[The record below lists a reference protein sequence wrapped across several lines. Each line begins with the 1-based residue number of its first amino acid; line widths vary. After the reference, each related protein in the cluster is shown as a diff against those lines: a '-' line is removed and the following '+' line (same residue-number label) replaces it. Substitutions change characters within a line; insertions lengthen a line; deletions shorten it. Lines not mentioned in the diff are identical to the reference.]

1 MKKAM
6 KLVFTAMLV
15 TAFGLGLSGCRDEEQ
30 NRVLNYQK
38 GTYLGAQ
45 DQSYL
50 IQKLTIWS
58 GAVPTRAIIDEYQ
71 RGKDNV
77 TSL

>member
-6 KLVFTAMLV
+6 KLVFTGMLV
-15 TAFGLGLSGCRDEEQ
+15 TAFGLGLSGGRDEEQ

-45 DQSYL
+45 DQSL
-50 IQKLTIWS
+50 SDTKVNDLVRRS
-58 GAVPTRAIIDEYQ
+58 AYQ
-71 RGKDNV
+71 
-77 TSL
+77 SYY

>member
-6 KLVFTAMLV
+6 KLVFTGMLV

-45 DQSYL
+45 DQSL
-50 IQKLTIWS
+50 SDTKVNDLVRRS
-58 GAVPTRAIIDEYQ
+58 AYQ
-71 RGKDNV
+71 
-77 TSL
+77 SYY

>member
-6 KLVFTAMLV
+6 KLVFTGVLV
-15 TAFGLGLSGCRDEEQ
+15 TAFGLGLSGCREEEQ

-45 DQSYL
+45 DQSL
-50 IQKLTIWS
+50 SDKKVNDLVRRS
-58 GAVPTRAIIDEYQ
+58 AYQ
-71 RGKDNV
+71 
-77 TSL
+77 SYY

>member
-6 KLVFTAMLV
+6 KLVFTGILV

-45 DQSYL
+45 DQSL
-50 IQKLTIWS
+50 SDTKVNDLVRRS
-58 GAVPTRAIIDEYQ
+58 AYQ
-71 RGKDNV
+71 
-77 TSL
+77 SYY